1 MFSFKFNHPEYSNK
15 ILNESLYKIIE
26 NNKLLSM
33 ATVTQEC
40 KAHINTAYYA
50 YDNNLKLYIITDP
63 KSNHSNNVKQNESV
77 SVSIFNSH
85 LQFLKDDMQGI
96 QLFGKCYKTPK
107 LKFPKGTSCFIKRFP
122 VFKGLVTNPED
133 FAKKA
138 ATVKLYTIEVLKIK
152 LFDEER
158 FGKENFIALEVS

>member
-1 MFSFKFNHPEYSNK
+1 MFSFNFNHPEYSDK
-15 ILNESLYKIIE
+15 ILNESLYDIME

-33 ATVTQEC
+33 ATVTQER

-50 YDNNLKLYIITDP
+50 YENNLKLYIITDP
-63 KSNHSNNVKQNESV
+63 KSNHSKNVKQNESV

-85 LQFLKDDMQGI
+85 LQFWEDDMQGL

-107 LKFPKGTSCFIKRFP
+107 LELLKGTWCFIKRFP
-122 VFKGLVTNPED
+122 VFKELVTRPED

-138 ATVKLYTIEVLKIK
+138 VTVKLYTIEVLKIK

-158 FGKENFIALEVS
+158 FGEENFITLEIL